1 ESPGI
6 IRVVNIK
13 AKVPTSDDNGLEHLF
28 DRQDGQPLIVCA
40 DCSNLGGAEAFSVM
54 EEFQRL
60 RSLAFEVFG
69 KEMQVPLGS
78 FERTGASNVN
88 KLVSPD
94 CLLFEGLSPIVAL
107 SGYSEPYM
115 STLAPQDIISQFP
128 GFRMPML
135 GSFDWRT
142 V

>member
-1 ESPGI
+1 
-6 IRVVNIK
+6 
-13 AKVPTSDDNGLEHLF
+13 
-28 DRQDGQPLIVCA
+28 
-40 DCSNLGGAEAFSVM
+40 
-54 EEFQRL
+54 
-60 RSLAFEVFG
+60 
-69 KEMQVPLGS
+69 
-78 FERTGASNVN
+78 ASNVN

-94 CLLFEGLSPIVAL
+94 CLLFEGLSPSVAL

-142 V
+142 VATPEVVIAPSEEQPNIKEPNEESSENTVDEDAAPSEEQPGVKKQPEEMSKEELLEYIKGFEASQ